1 MGLDSSTRIFAIR
14 HGETAWNR
22 DTRIQGQLDIGLNE
36 RGRAQ
41 ALAVAEALRG
51 EPLAAIYSSDLERAR
66 DTAQAIA
73 NTTGAPLHL
82 DVALRER
89 AFGHF
94 QGKTWDEIATNWPE
108 DAQRWRQRDLTFAPG
123 GGESL
128 PVLYER
134 CVSAVERLAAAHPG
148 EAICVV
154 AHGGVMDC
162 LYRAG
167 MRLTLQ
173 APRTWLLGNATINRL
188 LYSPEGLLVTG
199 WNDDLHLAHLSLDEA
214 TP

>member
-1 MGLDSSTRIFAIR
+1 MEATTRIFAIR

-41 ALAVAEALRG
+41 AEAVAEALRG
-51 EPLAAIYSSDLERAR
+51 EPLAAIYSSDLSRAR
-66 DTAQAIA
+66 ETAQAIA
-73 NTTGAPLHL
+73 NAAGAPLHL
-82 DVALRER
+82 DNQLRER

-94 QGKTWDEIATNWPE
+94 QGKTWAEIAEHWPE
-108 DAQRWRQRDLTFAPG
+108 DSLRWRQRDLDLAPG

-134 CVSAVERLAAAHPG
+134 CIGAVLRIAAAHPG
-148 EAICVV
+148 EAIAIV

-162 LYRAG
+162 IYRAG
-167 MRLTLQ
+167 TRQSLQ
-173 APRTWLLGNATINRL
+173 AARAWQLGNATINRL
-188 LYSPEGLLVTG
+188 LYTGEGLVVTG
-199 WNDDLHLAHLSLDEA
+199 WNDDGHLSHLALDEQS
-214 TP
+214 T

>member
-1 MGLDSSTRIFAIR
+1 MGLDSSTRILAIR

-41 ALAVAEALRG
+41 AHALAEALRG
-51 EPLAAIYSSDLERAR
+51 EPLAAIYSSDLSRAQE
-66 DTAQAIA
+66 TARAVA
-73 NTTGAPLHL
+73 ATTGAEVHL
-82 DVALRER
+82 DTALRER

-94 QGKTWDEIATNWPE
+94 EGLTWDEIATQWPE
-108 DAQRWRQRDLTFAPG
+108 ESQRWRRRDLDFAPG

-134 CVSAVERLAAAHPG
+134 CVGAVLRIAALYPG
-148 EAICVV
+148 EQIAIV
-154 AHGGVMDC
+154 AHGGVLDC

-167 MRLTLQ
+167 TRQSLQ
-173 APRTWLLGNATINRL
+173 APRAWQLGNATINRM
-188 LYSPEGLLVTG
+188 LYTPEGLSVTG
-199 WNDDLHLAHLSLDEA
+199 WNDDHHLSHLTLDE
-214 TP
+214 TSP